1 MNKGIVQA
9 PVMNIVIPNSK
20 GPLQYAPTKPEVE
33 TVTIAIF
40 NPLIRPKVSEI
51 QPKGTDPS
59 TNHKVYMYWISV
71 LNLFI
76 SHKDL

>member
-20 GPLQYAPTKPEVE
+20 GPLQNAQTKPEVE

-59 TNHKVYMYWISV
+59 TNPKVYMYWISV